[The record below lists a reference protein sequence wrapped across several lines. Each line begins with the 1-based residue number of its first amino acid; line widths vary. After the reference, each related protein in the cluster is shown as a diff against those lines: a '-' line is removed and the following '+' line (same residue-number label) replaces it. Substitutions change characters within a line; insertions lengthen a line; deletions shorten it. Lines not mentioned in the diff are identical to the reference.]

1 MTTSQKE
8 LRKYLLYLSDK
19 MTPEEALLNLQVASH
34 DKHLP
39 LTLKPIIDNYLSLSD
54 NQIDE
59 IRASL

>member
-8 LRKYLLYLSDK
+8 LRKYLLYLSDR
-19 MTPEEALLNLQVASH
+19 MTPEEALLNLQVAST

-39 LTLKPIIDNYLSLSD
+39 LTLKPIIDNYLRLSD
-54 NQIDE
+54 ADIDE